1 MKGDAQ
7 LVYVKYLAKLDK
19 LVDRISIR
27 IDGLDIMTNN
37 GVTILEAAL
46 ENGIYIQNLCYRP
59 DLKPSGV
66 CRLCLVELE
75 DGQLVISC
83 RTAAEQG
90 MVVKTRSS
98 RVDKVRR
105 AIVELLIANH
115 HTDCSSCP
123 TSGKCELQKILS
135 YLHLSVKRIRP
146 LKWATEELPR
156 DISNPFFDYDPN
168 KCILCGICVRTC
180 EGLPGD
186 SIPEFVGRGYDTR
199 IAFFGDKSRCEG
211 CGECVAR
218 CPVGALQ
225 PKDNQYQG
233 PTSIA
238 H

>member
-1 MKGDAQ
+1 M
-7 LVYVKYLAKLDK
+7 DK
-19 LVDRISIR
+19 ITLK
-27 IDGLDIMTNN
+27 IDGFDILTSSGTM
-37 GVTILEAAL
+37 ILEAAL
-46 ENGIYIQNLCYRP
+46 ENGIYIPNLCYHP
-59 DLKPSGV
+59 ELKSSGV
-66 CRLCLVELE
+66 CRLCLVEVG
-75 DGQLVISC
+75 DGRPVLSC

-90 MVVKTRSS
+90 MIVKTRSPE
-98 RVDKVRR
+98 VDRARR
-105 AIVELLIANH
+105 AIVELLIADH
-115 HTDCSSCP
+115 HTDCRNCP
-123 TSGKCELQKILS
+123 SSGKCELQRIMAS
-135 YLHLSVKRIRP
+135 LHISIKRMRP
-146 LKWATEELPR
+146 LKRAKEELPR